1 MSFFLTK
8 RMHGSDSR
16 AQLPGST
23 SRLSHFLHM
32 WPWKSHLTSQD
43 LTFSICKMVTP
54 IGHISLGQS

>member
-1 MSFFLTK
+1 MSFVLAK
-8 RMHGSDSR
+8 KVRGSDSR

-23 SRLSHFLHM
+23 STLSHFLHI
-32 WPWKSHLTSQD
+32 WFWKSHLTSQV